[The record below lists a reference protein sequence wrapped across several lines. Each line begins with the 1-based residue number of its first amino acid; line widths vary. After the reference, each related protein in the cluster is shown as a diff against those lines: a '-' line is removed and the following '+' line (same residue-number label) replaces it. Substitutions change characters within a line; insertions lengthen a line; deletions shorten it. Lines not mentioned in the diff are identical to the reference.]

1 MTMSAR
7 PFEPTQPPDEGGLHA
22 LGFAATAHGS
32 GHVAHF
38 AEAPTADVEIDF
50 DLDFDGVV
58 PGGLDLDLD
67 LDIPASAAPAVA
79 LPGPVG
85 VGLTRA
91 HGQAAMI
98 RTQPMART
106 QSIARQGRRV
116 LVVSADAD
124 ERAYVR
130 SRMALARLVF
140 VDEAR
145 TTTQAMSA
153 MDDWKHA
160 LVFIN
165 LDTAGIDGWMLA
177 RHFRQTYPGVRIVAS
192 SATLPAHSHW
202 WNLSDRHH
210 CREWQRKATEVG
222 IDVLLPKPMSGR
234 RLAELALAVAP
245 PEAA

>member
-1 MTMSAR
+1 MTLSAR

-22 LGFAATAHGS
+22 LGFVAAAQGS
-32 GHVAHF
+32 GHFPHRATAPQ
-38 AEAPTADVEIDF
+38 AEVEIDF

-67 LDIPASAAPAVA
+67 LDVPASVVPAVA
-79 LPGPVG
+79 LRGPAEL
-85 VGLTRA
+85 GLTRP

-106 QSIARQGRRV
+106 QSIASKGRRV

-160 LVFIN
+160 MAFIN
-165 LDTAGIDGWMLA
+165 LESAGIDGWMLA
-177 RHFRQTYPGVRIVAS
+177 RHFRQTYPGVRIVAT
-192 SATLPAHSHW
+192 SATLPAHPHW

-210 CREWQRKATEVG
+210 CREWQRKATEAGV
-222 IDVLLPKPMSGR
+222 DVLLPKPISGR
-234 RLAELALAVAP
+234 RLAELALAVAS